1 MTHSGASWGVA
12 LAIGLF
18 VGGLSAWTYTTC
30 HRDIEQARARV
41 ASGSRIAETA
51 CGPIEYA
58 VVGDGPPLL
67 AIHGAGG
74 GYDQGL
80 DLAGALPARGFRVI
94 AVSRF
99 GYLQTPLP
107 DDATAAAQADAHACL
122 LDALDIPR
130 AAVLG
135 ASAGS
140 PSSVQFALRHP
151 DRVTA
156 LVLLVPALYVPRG
169 EDAPSLRTPSGTEFL
184 FDTALKSDFVFWAA
198 LRVARRTML
207 EAILATPPERV
218 DEASAAEQARVAEIL
233 AHILPVSPRRL
244 GLLNDASVTSSLERY
259 PLERLTTPTLIVSA
273 EDDLF
278 GTYDV
283 ARYTAGQIPGARFI
297 GYAEGGHILVGHHE
311 DLMAEIEAA
320 LRKSQ

>member
-1 MTHSGASWGVA
+1 MTHSRARWA
-12 LAIGLF
+12 IAIGLI
-18 VGGLSAWTYTTC
+18 VAGLCAWTYTTY
-30 HRDIEQARARV
+30 HRDIEQARTRV
-41 ASGSRIAETA
+41 ASGSRVAETA

-58 VVGDGPPLL
+58 ITGDGLPLL
-67 AIHGAGG
+67 AVHGAGG

-80 DLAGALPARGFRVI
+80 DLVGALPAKGFRVI

-107 DDATAAAQADAHACL
+107 ADASAAAQADAHACL
-122 LDALDIPR
+122 LDALGIQR

-140 PSSVQFALRHP
+140 PSSAQFALRHP

-169 EDAPSLRTPSGTEFL
+169 EDAPPLRTPSGTEFL
-184 FDTALKSDFVFWAA
+184 FDTALRSDFVFWAA
-198 LRVARRTML
+198 LKVARPTMQK
-207 EAILATPPERV
+207 AILATPPERV
-218 DEASAAEQARVAEIL
+218 AEAGAAEQARVAEIL

-244 GLLNDASVTSSLERY
+244 GLLNDAAVTSSLERY
-259 PLERLTTPTLIVSA
+259 PLERITTPTLIVSA

-283 ARYTAGQIPGARFI
+283 ARYTAEQIPGARFI
-297 GYAEGGHILVGHHE
+297 GHEEGGHILVGHHE
-311 DLMAEIEAA
+311 EVMAEIEAT

>member
-1 MTHSGASWGVA
+1 VTHSGASWGVA

-218 DEASAAEQARVAEIL
+218 DEAGAAEQARVAEIL

>member
-1 MTHSGASWGVA
+1 MRAKWGVA
-12 LAIGLF
+12 IAVGLIGA
-18 VGGLSAWTYTTC
+18 GLCTWTYTTY
-30 HRDIEQARARV
+30 HRDIEQARVRV

-58 VVGDGPPLL
+58 IAGDGPPVLSV
-67 AIHGAGG
+67 HGAGG

-80 DLAGALPARGFRVI
+80 DLAGTLPAVGFRVI
-94 AVSRF
+94 AMSRF
-99 GYLQTPLP
+99 GYLQTPMP
-107 DDATAAAQADAHACL
+107 ADASAAAQADAHACL
-122 LDALDIPR
+122 LDALDVPR

-135 ASAGS
+135 ASAGA

-151 DRVTA
+151 DRLTA

-198 LRVARRTML
+198 LKVARQTML
-207 EAILATPPERV
+207 KAILATPPERV
-218 DEASAAEQARVAEIL
+218 DEASAAEQARVTEIL

-244 GLLNDASVTSSLERY
+244 GLLNDAAVTSSLERD
-259 PLERLTTPTLIVSA
+259 PLERIRTPTLIASA

-283 ARYTAGQIPGARFI
+283 ARYTAGQIPGTRFI

-311 DLMAEIEAA
+311 ELMADLEAF
-320 LRKSQ
+320 LR

>member
-1 MTHSGASWGVA
+1 VTHSGASWGVA
-12 LAIGLF
+12 IAIGLF
-18 VGGLSAWTYTTC
+18 VGGLAAWTYTTY

-58 VVGDGPPLL
+58 ISGNGPPLL

-74 GYDQGL
+74 GYDQGM

-107 DDATAAAQADAHACL
+107 TDATAAAQADAHACL

-218 DEASAAEQARVAEIL
+218 DEAGAAEQARVAEIL
-233 AHILPVSPRRL
+233 AHILPVGPRRL

-283 ARYTAGQIPGARFI
+283 ARYTAEQIAGARFI
-297 GYAEGGHILVGHHE
+297 GYAEGGHILAGHHE

-320 LRKSQ
+320 LRTTP

>member
-1 MTHSGASWGVA
+1 
-12 LAIGLF
+12 
-18 VGGLSAWTYTTC
+18 
-30 HRDIEQARARV
+30 
-41 ASGSRIAETA
+41 
-51 CGPIEYA
+51 
-58 VVGDGPPLL
+58 
-67 AIHGAGG
+67 
-74 GYDQGL
+74 
-80 DLAGALPARGFRVI
+80 
-94 AVSRF
+94 
-99 GYLQTPLP
+99 
-107 DDATAAAQADAHACL
+107 
-122 LDALDIPR
+122 
-130 AAVLG
+130 
-135 ASAGS
+135 
-140 PSSVQFALRHP
+140 
-151 DRVTA
+151 
-156 LVLLVPALYVPRG
+156 
-169 EDAPSLRTPSGTEFL
+169 
-184 FDTALKSDFVFWAA
+184 
-198 LRVARRTML
+198 ML

>member
-1 MTHSGASWGVA
+1 VTHSGASWGVA

>member
-58 VVGDGPPLL
+58 VAGDGPPLL